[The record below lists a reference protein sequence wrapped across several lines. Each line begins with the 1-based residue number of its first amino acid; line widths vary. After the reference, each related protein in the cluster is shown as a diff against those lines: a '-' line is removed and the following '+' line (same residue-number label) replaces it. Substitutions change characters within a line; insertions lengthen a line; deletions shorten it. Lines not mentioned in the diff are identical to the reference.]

1 MSGPLSGLKVL
12 EFAGLGPAPF
22 CGMLL
27 ADLGADVVRIDRR
40 GAAGA
45 PSIAEGMRVLGRGRR
60 SIELDLKAAADVE
73 TALALAGKADA
84 LIEGFRPG
92 VMERLGLGPDAVL
105 ARNPKIAYGRMTGW
119 GQDGPLARTAGHDID
134 YIALTGALHA
144 IGLEDKPVAPLNLIG
159 DFGGGGA
166 YQAFGVVSA
175 MLHAQRTGEGQ
186 VVDCAMTD
194 GAASLMAM
202 IYGMHGEGLWSDQR
216 RTNFVDGGTPYYDTY
231 QCADGGWVA
240 VGALE
245 PQFFAQLL
253 RLTGLAGDPA
263 FSDQTNR
270 EQWPAM
276 REALTRVF
284 RSKTRD
290 AWCAVFAGA
299 DACLAPV
306 LTLAEAPHHPHN
318 RARRTFVEFDGLT
331 QPAPAPRF
339 SRTPGAIRRPAPD
352 FGADGAEVLADWLS
366 TAPSGDD
373 A

>member
-1 MSGPLSGLKVL
+1 MSGPLSGVKVL

-166 YQAFGVVSA
+166 YLAFGVVSA

-240 VGALE
+240 VGGAGAAVLRPAAQTDRPGRRSCLFGPDQPRAMAGHARGADPRV
-245 PQFFAQLL
+245 PQQDPRRVVRSVRGGRRLPRPRADPGGGAPSPAQPGAADL
-253 RLTGLAGDPA
+253 RGVRRPDPA
-263 FSDQTNR
+263 R
-270 EQWPAM
+270 P
-276 REALTRVF
+276 R
-284 RSKTRD
+284 
-290 AWCAVFAGA
+290 
-299 DACLAPV
+299 AP
-306 LTLAEAPHHPHN
+306 LLPH
-318 RARRTFVEFDGLT
+318 ARRH
-331 QPAPAPRF
+331 PPPR
-339 SRTPGAIRRPAPD
+339 A
-352 FGADGAEVLADWLS
+352 
-366 TAPSGDD
+366 
-373 A
+373 